1 MKVLEKDQ
9 MMAQLLVLTSVQQK
23 AQRKVLEKV

>member
-23 AQRKVLEKV
+23 AQRKVLEKE